1 LIICTLL
8 YVGVAAVLTGM
19 VPWQLVNIEAPLTYA
34 FLDHNIGWAGDIITC
49 GALAGLTSVMLVML
63 IGQTRVLYAMASDGL
78 LPKKFFAAIHPKF
91 QTPWKNTILVGFVAA
106 MIGSITPINKIGEM
120 VNIGTLLAFVM
131 VCASIIVLRFKA
143 PDQPRPFRTPGI
155 YFGGKLPI
163 VPALGIL
170 ANGYLMYSLGLWNW
184 VRLIVWLVIG
194 LFVYFFYS
202 VKHSK
207 VQALDKSTEGM

>member
-1 LIICTLL
+1 
-8 YVGVAAVLTGM
+8 
-19 VPWQLVNIEAPLTYA
+19 
-34 FLDHNIGWAGDIITC
+34 
-49 GALAGLTSVMLVML
+49 
-63 IGQTRVLYAMASDGL
+63 

-207 VQALDKSTEGM
+207 VQALDKATEGM